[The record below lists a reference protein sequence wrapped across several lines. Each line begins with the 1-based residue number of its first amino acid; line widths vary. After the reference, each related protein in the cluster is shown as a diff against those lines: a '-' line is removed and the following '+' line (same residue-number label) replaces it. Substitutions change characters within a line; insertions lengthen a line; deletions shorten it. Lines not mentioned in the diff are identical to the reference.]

1 MIMALPIVKI
11 CHNVRLL
18 FTTMLMETVFLGAI
32 VYENCKLRG
41 FSSHDFR
48 LPSAA
53 NAPIDF
59 ALEPGNGCQNDVT
72 NSSQIIM
79 DV

>member
-1 MIMALPIVKI
+1 MGNSYEVYQRRFGNCKHIMRITK
-11 CHNVRLL
+11 N
-18 FTTMLMETVFLGAI
+18 
-32 VYENCKLRG
+32 ENCKLRG